1 MGLDIFFSAFT
12 TTNKMVTRFYFK
24 SDIIPMNF
32 KHIDCPCVCINKKHG
47 VSSSTR
53 DTRINGREWKFPAA
67 LHDDP
72 LVSWYRC
79 GECDRYWIRI
89 LFENGHTASYIFYL
103 AHVEQ
108 RVIETF
114 HINLI
119 DEIFLASN
127 INFVGGYGFGDRT
140 TVYKGG
146 FPVDPWSEFRKKER
160 LQKAKAFAVQAHGRQ
175 MYGSKPYVVHLQH
188 VHEVMKRYRNRITDI
203 LVLMAGWLHDVLED
217 TATSS
222 ADLAGNFGEQVADI
236 VYRVTDEPGTDRRQR
251 KRKTYRKIRGHFD
264 ATTVKLCDRI
274 ANVEAS
280 ANVPEKLDMYRKEH
294 REFRAAIFFQDHD
307 SLLGDIWRYLD
318 RLLGLDT

>member
-1 MGLDIFFSAFT
+1 
-12 TTNKMVTRFYFK
+12 
-24 SDIIPMNF
+24 MNLE
-32 KHIDCPCVCINKKHG
+32 HADYPCVCMDNEHRA
-47 VSSSTR
+47 SASTPGNR
-53 DTRINGREWKFPAA
+53 LDGRERELPAA

-79 GECDRYWIRI
+79 GKCDRNWIRI
-89 LFENGHTASYIFYL
+89 LFEGYHTGSYTFY
-103 AHVEQ
+103 AVHVKQ

-114 HINLI
+114 HMDLI

-127 INFVGGYGFGDRT
+127 ISLVGGYDVGGRT

-160 LQKAKAFAVQAHGRQ
+160 LLKAKTFAVKAHGRQ
-175 MYGSKPYVVHLQH
+175 MYGNKPYVVHLEH
-188 VHEVMKRYRNRITDI
+188 VHEVMKRYRNRTTDI

-217 TATSS
+217 TATSR

-236 VYRVTDEPGTDRRQR
+236 VYRVTDAPGLDRTQR
-251 KRKTYRKIRGHFD
+251 KRNTYRKIRGHFD

-280 ANVPEKLDMYRKEH
+280 ADVPEKLDMYRQEH
-294 REFRAAIFFQDHD
+294 RAFRAAICFPDHD
-307 SLLGDIWRYLD
+307 SLLGHIWRDLD